1 MRKRF
6 RILPAALWLAALWP
20 ALAADDAYRALP
32 VKAVL
37 FPMRE
42 AVLSSRIDGVI
53 IRYRFAPGERFK
65 EGEPLLE
72 LDRQER
78 ENQFKRAAAA
88 LKEGRGNLDFAR
100 KQLEDFSVL
109 FKESL
114 QSELEV
120 KRKELELQIAESR
133 FDTAEAERDNAALQ
147 LTYCTLKA
155 PFAGRVEKIL
165 TREFE
170 TVRNGQP
177 ILSIIDDNRLL
188 AVMNVPL
195 NDVALTTVGNPVVV
209 SVSGMDRKAKG
220 TVYEVAPQADHR
232 TGTVRIRVL
241 IDNGDGKLR
250 AGMTGEL
257 IHDE

>member
-1 MRKRF
+1 MRWCAF
-6 RILPAALWLAALWP
+6 FLLLFAAPAYGEA
-20 ALAADDAYRALP
+20 

-37 FPMRE
+37 FPFRE
-42 AVLSSRIDGVI
+42 AVIAARVESTLLP
-53 IRYRFAPGERFK
+53 YRFK
-65 EGEPLLE
+65 LGEPFKAGEVLTALDDSRYVLE
-72 LDRQER
+72 VR
-78 ENQFKRAAAA
+78 RATEQA
-88 LKEGRGNLDFAR
+88 DFAR
-100 KQLEDFSVL
+100 AVFEDKKQLRAKNFTSDHELKKAEFDLSV
-109 FKESL
+109 
-114 QSELEV
+114 
-120 KRKELELQIAESR
+120 AESSLA
-133 FDTAEAERDNAALQ
+133 DAKLNLS
-147 LTYCTLKA
+147 YCIVKA
-155 PFAGRVEKIL
+155 PFAGKLAEIRTQEY
-165 TREFE
+165 E
-170 TVRNGQP
+170 TVRPGQP
-177 ILSIIDDNRLL
+177 LFRIIDDNRLL